1 MSRFTIFLVFLLA
14 FSFANCASVP
24 SDEEKE
30 ITVSVNTIDKIGLG
44 LVIKSMS
51 DEGLKQHKVEY
62 GALIL
67 EVIDGSPAKEAG
79 LKEGDVVIET
89 NGTKIDDARVLN
101 DLVEALKEGDE
112 VNLTVNSDGE
122 EKSFSTK
129 IKFMDMDSYKYSLKG
144 DGNVNMHIMSDMH
157 FGMGMPHGGK
167 NFMWKSK
174 GGSDKGGWLG
184 VELKNINDQMKEY
197 FEVEHGAL
205 VEKVVE
211 NSPAEKAGLKA
222 GDVIVKMGDKKI
234 EDPADVIRTVNYYDP
249 EDKIDVEVIRKGDDE
264 SFSVTL
270 GKKKGHM
277 MKNMMFISEDGD
289 DEDVHIN
296 VTVDDDEPGVKKVK
310 RIKIVGDPGGLKNV
324 EEIDILIYII

>member
-14 FSFANCASVP
+14 FSFAHCANVP

-30 ITVSVNTIDKIGLG
+30 ISISVNTIDKIGLG

-51 DEGLKQHKVEY
+51 EEGLKQHKVEF

-67 EVIDGSPAKEAG
+67 EVIEGSPAKEAG
-79 LKEGDVVIET
+79 LKEGDVVIEA
-89 NGTKIDDARVLN
+89 NGTKIDDAKVLN

-122 EKSFSTK
+122 EKSFSAV
-129 IKFMDMDSYKYSLKG
+129 IKFMDMDGYKYSWKG
-144 DGNVNMHIMSDMH
+144 DENMNMHIMKGMH
-157 FGMGMPHGGK
+157 FAMPHGGN

-197 FEVEHGAL
+197 FEVETGAL
-205 VEKVVE
+205 VEKVIE
-211 NSPAEKAGLKA
+211 DSPAEKAGLKA

-234 EDPADVIRTVNYYDP
+234 EDPDDVIRTVNYYDP
-249 EDKIDVEVIRKGDDE
+249 EDKVNVKVIRKGDDE
-264 SFSVTL
+264 SFNVTL

-277 MKNMMFISEDGD
+277 MKKNLMFISEDGN

-296 VTVDDDEPGVKKVK
+296 VTADDDEPGVRKVK
-310 RIKIVGDPGGLKNV
+310 RIKVIGEPHGLENV
-324 EEIDILIYII
+324 KEIDILIYII